1 MLRVPR
7 APEPLRVGRRVALRR
22 VTRADRDAVL
32 AMNRASRALHRPWVT
47 PPVTRAEF
55 DRWAARWTSP
65 DYVSL
70 AVCRR
75 GDGEVVG
82 IVNVSHIVLGPLRSA
97 YLGYY
102 ASAALAGRG
111 LMAEG
116 LALAIRHCFDGL
128 GLHRVEA
135 NIQPA
140 NEASRRLVERLGF
153 TREGFSRRYLK
164 IRGRWRD
171 HERWAL
177 LKEDFRVRRPRSG
190 RAATVARWR

>member
-1 MLRVPR
+1 MPR

-135 NIQPA
+135 NIRRVLDLDARVPRPA
-140 NEASRRLVERLGF
+140 RPAAAVEHGYDFDHRLRRSRARAESGALAVERL
-153 TREGFSRRYLK
+153 TTSAQSSHSR
-164 IRGRWRD
+164 
-171 HERWAL
+171 
-177 LKEDFRVRRPRSG
+177 SMS
-190 RAATVARWR
+190 T